1 MKKRILV
8 TGGFGMIGRRLSEQI
23 KNSKNSL
30 MVVDNFSSKLKPV
43 KGVKFSKT
51 NILNEKSLLK
61 IFKTFKPNIVVHL
74 AAIHHIPTCEKKR
87 SFSQKVN
94 ILGTEILLKYC
105 EIFKV
110 KKFVLASSGAV
121 YNWQKQKLSENI
133 TKLDPSDNY
142 SMCKFSNEVQLKLW
156 TQRTLGT
163 GIVARIFN
171 TIGYDDPNSH
181 LLPDILKQIDLNRKI
196 NRITLGNMKPKRD
209 YVDADDVASALNK
222 MINYKKAGYS
232 IFNICCGKEYS
243 VKDIINILEKILKI
257 KIFTKSINSKKRKID
272 RLSQLGSNTKI
283 KNKLK
288 WSAKLNLIS
297 TLQKYIYER
306 KKYIF

>member
-1 MKKRILV
+1 MKRRILI
-8 TGGFGMIGRRLSEQI
+8 TGGFGMIGRRLSKQI

-30 MVVDNFSSKLKPV
+30 MVIDNFSSKLKPV
-43 KGVKFSKT
+43 KGVNFSKT
-51 NILNEKSLLK
+51 NILNEKALLK
-61 IFKTFKPNIVVHL
+61 IFKKFKPNIVVHL

-87 SFSQKVN
+87 SFSQEVN

-121 YNWQKQKLSENI
+121 YNWQKRKLSENF
-133 TKLDPSDNY
+133 TKLDPRDNY
-142 SMCKFSNEVQLKLW
+142 SMCKFSNEIQLKLW
-156 TQRTLGT
+156 TQRTHGT

-181 LLPDILKQIDLNRKI
+181 LLPDILRQIDLRSKI

-272 RLSQLGSNTKI
+272 RLSQLGSNTNI